1 MRRGVAHAVRLV
13 TGVSLVMLS
22 LDAVRSVGFVRWL
35 AAAEIAT
42 AAAFCLPVVWRV
54 GGVTLL
60 AILGIAFIH
69 HAIAGHFAA
78 VPLFAGL
85 IVLLELTHERP

>member
-1 MRRGVAHAVRLV
+1 MKSGIAHKVRLI

-22 LDAVRSVGFVRWL
+22 LEAARSAGFVRWL
-35 AAAEIAT
+35 AAAEITAAT
-42 AAAFCLPVVWRV
+42 AFCVPVVWRA
-54 GGVTLL
+54 GGVALL
-60 AILGIAFIH
+60 AILGIAFIR
-69 HAIAGHFAA
+69 HAIDAHFAA